1 MKILTISCCSDQLFK
16 SKVNINRFT
25 ARSKTIQE
33 KIAQLKQVAQKAKDM
48 GNYGLANQAMAKLD
62 ELLTQEMTSSVGT
75 ETSSAELPEV
85 KL

>member
-33 KIAQLKQVAQKAKDM
+33 KIFQLKQVAQKAKDM
-48 GNYGLANQAMAKLD
+48 GNDGLANQAMRKAN
-62 ELLTQEMTSSVGT
+62 ELLKETTSSVGT